1 MTTICKVLKDI
12 LDELTGK
19 DFKRFKWYMTDGK
32 LNDIT
37 SIARSKLENTSVE
50 DTVDLMID
58 QYKQDAGEVA
68 EKILKN
74 MEQNNLAEQLKNK
87 LSEVQRQAAE
97 GSTVPPG
104 PGAPAGPGVQ
114 QTITAS
120 ESSKVHAP
128 VMSGGQYN
136 APVTFNFN

>member
-1 MTTICKVLKDI
+1 MTTICKVLIDI

-32 LNDIT
+32 LNDIK

-50 DTVDLMID
+50 ETVDLMID

-87 LSEVQRQAAE
+87 LSE
-97 GSTVPPG
+97 GT
-104 PGAPAGPGVQ
+104 
-114 QTITAS
+114 
-120 ESSKVHAP
+120 K
-128 VMSGGQYN
+128 
-136 APVTFNFN
+136 